1 MPPQDA
7 PRFWN
12 AAGYPADK
20 VSRILFEGAQTDT
33 GDFSSE
39 QKACLEVFRSIREVT
54 QAPIFIQE
62 NSQVA
67 LINFG
72 SRLKTCGYLF
82 RDREGIIVS
91 VSDRVPTRALFH
103 ELCHFKLRWVDKV
116 PHLQLPRSAFG
127 RAAQSLLNNELDH
140 LEIVPREIEVFGKKA
155 EKIWAKRWSD
165 FPKNTGRQ
173 AWPTIAIRTLCATV
187 ALQPESRTKVA
198 KTARRLGLQEKAD
211 SFAREMMKLRPDRSA
226 MVRFALEAFEIK
238 ASGGMLQVESPNDG
252 RPSIEFIS

>member
-1 MPPQDA
+1 MTSQDA

-20 VSRILFEGAQTDT
+20 VSRILFEGVQTDT

-39 QKACLEVFRSIREVT
+39 QKACLEVFRSIREAT

-62 NSQVA
+62 NREIA
-67 LINFG
+67 LLNFG
-72 SRLKTCGYLF
+72 TGLNTCGYLF

-103 ELCHFKLRWVDKV
+103 ELCHFKLRWVDKI
-116 PHLQLPRSAFG
+116 PYLQLPRSTLG
-127 RAAQSLLNNELDH
+127 HQVQHLLNNQLDH
-140 LEIVPREIEVFGKKA
+140 LEIVPREIEVFGKMADKV
-155 EKIWAKRWSD
+155 WAKRWSD

-187 ALQPESRTKVA
+187 ALQPENRKKVA

-211 SFAREMMKLRPDRSA
+211 SFAREMMKLHPDRSA
-226 MVRFALEAFEIK
+226 MVRFALEAFGIK
-238 ASGGMLQVESPNDG
+238 ATSGMLQVESPNDG